1 MASYSCSCLHMY
13 FEIHIHVVLIV
24 AGMRVHELS
33 FNYNMKS
40 VTYNS
45 YAVDVTYMHINS
57 YLS

>member
-13 FEIHIHVVLIV
+13 FEIHVHVVLIV

-40 VTYNS
+40 VTYNA
-45 YAVDVTYMHINS
+45 YAVDVT
-57 YLS
+57 